1 MQEVPRK
8 RQGSSGRGIHLLASC
23 ILLLT
28 SAILGCKDEKAPQG
42 KASTYAVDKVYERG
56 PLTVHL
62 RLDQAKVSIAQ
73 TLGLELEAEIQPG
86 YKLTMPK
93 IDKAL
98 EDFGLA
104 DWESVPDRLGD
115 KNRVIKTR
123 RYRLEPFVS
132 GKYQI
137 PTLTYGFQDANDPNK
152 AYTLDTE
159 PLDVEVTSLLGEDR
173 AKLTIADIEGV
184 VDPPRQSIP
193 YRLIRMLVY
202 LLSLLSAIGAWLIR
216 RYRQRQR
223 KIVRIFKPAHE
234 VAYERL
240 RALVEARLMEAGQV
254 KEFYEAISNILRHYI
269 EDRFS
274 LHAPEQTTEE
284 FLYTLAQTD
293 SLSPSDKTALGE
305 FLGHCDLVKFARHQ
319 PTPEQIQRTFDLVKG
334 FIEKTRSDEHLLD
347 VTDRVQNQ
355 PVAEGVSV

>member
-1 MQEVPRK
+1 MAGTR
-8 RQGSSGRGIHLLASC
+8 RFLIGMMLLEAGLYGVS
-23 ILLLT
+23 
-28 SAILGCKDEKAPQG
+28 GCKGEKSPQAKGAP
-42 KASTYAVDKVYERG
+42 YAVDKVYERG
-56 PLTVHL
+56 PLTVHV

-73 TLGLELEAEIQPG
+73 TLGLELEAQIQSG

-98 EDFGLA
+98 ENLGLA

-115 KNRVIKTR
+115 QNRVIKTR

-132 GKYQI
+132 GKVQI
-137 PTLTYGFQDANDPNK
+137 PALTFQFQDANDPNK
-152 AYTLDTE
+152 AYALDTE
-159 PLDVEVTSLLGEDR
+159 PLDVEVTSLLREDR

-184 VDPPRQSIP
+184 VDPPEPRSW
-193 YRLIRMLVY
+193 
-202 LLSLLSAIGAWLIR
+202 AWLWLTGILVMVGLGIGTWGLLR
-216 RYRQRQR
+216 RRRATQV
-223 KIVRIFKPAHE
+223 VRILRPAHE
-234 VAYERL
+234 VAYDRL
-240 RALVEARLMEAGQV
+240 RALVEARLVEAGQV

-293 SLSPSDKTALGE
+293 ALSPSDKAGLGE

-347 VTDRVQNQ
+347 VTDRAQDQKVE
-355 PVAEGVSV
+355 EGVTP